1 MLKKNLCLICFSC
14 LSNTT
19 FKNLVTLPIKVLQR
33 IKYKFIKYKIPPKI
47 YLFLNQVKENFRCQ
61 IKEIKSC
68 LTQYL
73 YSISSVVIN
82 NILSLQVLLRV
93 EESNCVLTQG
103 QFLSRVRG
111 QGEPEYS
118 HRGNE
123 YTGYNQVE
131 EVVQGPPPDLYDEGD
146 VKVGFRTTFV
156 DNFVSLSRHSW
167 SNMTGENQFN
177 SGTRHSSKQYKSIV
191 VHPMFKNVEK
201 ETGAYTGICS
211 MGLTFLSFQGGS
223 APIGA

>member
-1 MLKKNLCLICFSC
+1 M
-14 LSNTT
+14 
-19 FKNLVTLPIKVLQR
+19 P
-33 IKYKFIKYKIPPKI
+33 
-47 YLFLNQVKENFRCQ
+47 
-61 IKEIKSC
+61 
-68 LTQYL
+68 
-73 YSISSVVIN
+73 YSILIQYQQCSIN

-156 DNFVSLSRHSW
+156 DNFVSLSWHSW
-167 SNMTGENQFN
+167 SNITGENQFN
-177 SGTRHSSKQYKSIV
+177 SWNNI
-191 VHPMFKNVEK
+191 
-201 ETGAYTGICS
+201 TGENQFNFWNNITGENQFN
-211 MGLTFLSFQGGS
+211 LLLE
-223 APIGA
+223 